1 MVAVVIICNYLD
13 TKFIVFSSKKK
24 KKSQITY
31 LLQCFSLFRAQV
43 SDSSAHVY
51 DHKMKTELLQSQMNR
66 QAQSQKRKNTV
77 SVRGRRVCESD
88 ACPWCSSTASVS
100 CYPRCQLPVEETA
113 VGGGGGGEMSTRQS
127 HSPSEDPVRP
137 ADSVKDKRNDMRIT
151 RNKKQ
156 ELQRGEVPPPL

>member
-1 MVAVVIICNYLD
+1 MTELHHLIITIIMVAVVIICNYLD

-24 KKSQITY
+24 KKKKSQITY

-43 SDSSAHVY
+43 SGSSAHVC

-113 VGGGGGGEMSTRQS
+113 VGGGGGRKDVNTTVTQSVWGSCPTGRLRQ
-127 HSPSEDPVRP
+127 R
-137 ADSVKDKRNDMRIT
+137 
-151 RNKKQ
+151 
-156 ELQRGEVPPPL
+156 